1 MKREQA
7 MTGAAARPAGPATS
21 GMGPGM
27 PRQQQ
32 KVGQS
37 CLLVHTSTAS
47 PAPPV
52 WVGNGSW
59 AGPVPG
65 FLISDPVFGDKHF
78 RFHLI
83 IKLLN

>member
-1 MKREQA
+1 MKCEQVI
-7 MTGAAARPAGPATS
+7 TVAAARPAGPATS
-21 GMGPGM
+21 GAGLGM
-27 PRQQQ
+27 PGQQQ

-37 CLLVHTSTAS
+37 CLLVHTSISFPT
-47 PAPPV
+47 PPV

-78 RFHLI
+78 QFHLI